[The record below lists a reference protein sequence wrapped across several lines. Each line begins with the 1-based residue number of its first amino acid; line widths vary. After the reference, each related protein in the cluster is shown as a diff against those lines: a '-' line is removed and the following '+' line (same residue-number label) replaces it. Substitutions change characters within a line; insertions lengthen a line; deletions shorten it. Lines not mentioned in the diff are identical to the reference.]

1 MLAGVDESGRGPVIG
16 PMIMCV
22 FYCDEKEL
30 PKLKEI
36 GVKDSKLL
44 SDSQRRSIEVQLRKI
59 GFWKK
64 TVISSGEINEKMKK
78 RVSLNELE
86 AEKIGEILNDIE
98 FSKAFI
104 DSPDADGKKF
114 EKRIRKYCKK
124 GVLVCENHADRNYLV
139 VGAASI
145 IAKNQRENEV
155 ESISKKIGFFG
166 SGYPSDERTINF
178 LKKNFSKP
186 ELKKYL
192 RTEWST
198 VERIKKELEEK
209 SIQKNLGNY

>member
-1 MLAGVDESGRGPVIG
+1 MIAGVDESGRGPVIG

-22 FYCDEKEL
+22 FYCDDKEI

-44 SDSQRRSIEVQLRKI
+44 SDAQRRGIEPKLRKI

-64 TVISSGEINEKMKK
+64 TVISSSEINEKMKK
-78 RVSLNELE
+78 KVSLNELE
-86 AEKIGEILNDIE
+86 AEKIGVMLNEIE
-98 FSKAFI
+98 FEKAFI

-114 EKRIRKYCKK
+114 ERRIRKYCKK
-124 GVLVCENHADRNYLV
+124 GVLACENYADRKYLV

-145 IAKNQRENEV
+145 IAKNERENQV
-155 ESISKKIGFFG
+155 EKIAEKIGFFG
-166 SGYPSDERTINF
+166 SGYPSDDRTIKF
-178 LKKNFSKP
+178 IKKNFNSP

-198 VERIKKELEEK
+198 VERIREELMQKTVQK
-209 SIQKNLGNY
+209 SLGQF